1 MKGISTNEQQ
11 VAVWINS
18 HPICSH
24 LSKIVEE
31 MYTSEETA
39 ENSEEEDGKAKQSRR
54 KHEEEGERDAESWIN
69 GIGLKSWRSF
79 RNTLIP

>member
-1 MKGISTNEQQ
+1 MSAATPHGGTAVPADQFGEQTYIKQGKGQGGLKGIS

-54 KHEEEGERDAESWIN
+54 KH
-69 GIGLKSWRSF
+69 
-79 RNTLIP
+79 